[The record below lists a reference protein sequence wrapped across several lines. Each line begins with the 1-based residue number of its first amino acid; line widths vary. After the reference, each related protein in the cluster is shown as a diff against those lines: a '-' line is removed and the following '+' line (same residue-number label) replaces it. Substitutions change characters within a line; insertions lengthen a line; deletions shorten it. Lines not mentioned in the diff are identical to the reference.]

1 LLLQRR
7 CLQVPCAHLLLLHL
21 LLHVVLLCA
30 WSRPAAAVLYA
41 AAAALPLLLPLLLPR
56 PQDMELLLG

>member
-1 LLLQRR
+1 
-7 CLQVPCAHLLLLHL
+7 VPCAHLLLLHL

-56 PQDMELLLG
+56 PQDVELLLG